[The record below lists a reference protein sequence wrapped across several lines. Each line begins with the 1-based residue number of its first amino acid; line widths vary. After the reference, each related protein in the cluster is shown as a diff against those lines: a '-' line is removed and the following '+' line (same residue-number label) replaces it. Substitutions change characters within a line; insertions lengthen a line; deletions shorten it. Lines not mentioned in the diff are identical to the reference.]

1 MNQIYDVSPDAL
13 SNLLLTLYFDIV
25 LFDGRLPALYAP
37 VTAVPL
43 GEPPIRNLTLVWAAD
58 IFAWRDSPVW
68 NTPALRVAGKHS
80 GGAKAS
86 NVWNVLGAPSK
97 MGLLASWIVKRKCT
111 V

>member
-13 SNLLLTLYFDIV
+13 SNLLLTLYFDIA

-68 NTPALRVAGKHS
+68 NTSALRVTGKTFRRCEGFKRLERFERGS
-80 GGAKAS
+80 RAR
-86 NVWNVLGAPSK
+86 W
-97 MGLLASWIVKRKCT
+97 ASWQVGM
-111 V
+111 